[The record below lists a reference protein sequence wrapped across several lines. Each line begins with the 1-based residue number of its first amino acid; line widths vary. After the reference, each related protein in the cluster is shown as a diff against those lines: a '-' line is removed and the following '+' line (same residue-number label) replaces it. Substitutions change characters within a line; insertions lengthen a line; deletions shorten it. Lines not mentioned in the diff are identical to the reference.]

1 MSSQKSK
8 ILHLDGFLL
17 SKSYKVSAEKVQKS
31 YLSWHWRVMQNL
43 KKNWL
48 EGSIMTRGFFVQS
61 IQGLSY
67 KNTEELAFMALN
79 SDEKFE

>member
-1 MSSQKSK
+1 
-8 ILHLDGFLL
+8 
-17 SKSYKVSAEKVQKS
+17 
-31 YLSWHWRVMQNL
+31 MQNL

-48 EGSIMTRGFFVQS
+48 EGSVMTRGFFVQS